1 MRFSRIFVSVI
12 TFCLISLVFI
22 CVIGIRTVSFA
33 QANKDLID
41 NKKDRKEEIS
51 DEKSELQKKLREK
64 RKAKQNIVSE
74 LIQTDRDL
82 DWTQRKLIDKEKE
95 LDRRRKQKEI
105 VSDQLAQAEADLEET
120 QVVFEERL
128 RVFYKTGASSL
139 LSLIIDAKNLSDLT
153 LRIQY
158 TEKLLTFDEE
168 SINSIS
174 EQQDLLAEKKMELS
188 EGVREYEQIWREIE
202 QQRSE
207 FQKLY
212 NKKSALKNDIS
223 KDIRATEHLLQEII
237 REETEIDFFLE
248 AAARGNLSTN
258 FDGTFFRP
266 IGKSYSIS
274 SGFGNRVHPIFHR
287 RRMHNGIDLACP
299 QGTPVLAGG
308 AGRVIFAGWKTG
320 YGNTI
325 MIDHGKGYST
335 LYGHMSA
342 ILSSVGQDVME
353 GQPIGKVGST
363 GVSTG
368 NHLHFEIRL
377 NGKARNPKE
386 FLSF

>member
-1 MRFSRIFVSVI
+1 MRVFGYFGSVI

-22 CVIGIRTVSFA
+22 GVIGVRTVSFA
-33 QANKDLID
+33 QVSKDIID
-41 NKKDRKEEIS
+41 DKKDRKDEIS
-51 DEKSELQKKLREK
+51 DEKSKLQKELNEK
-64 RKAKQNIVSE
+64 RKAKQSIVSE
-74 LIQTDRDL
+74 LLQTDRDL

-105 VSDQLAQAEADLEET
+105 VSEQLAQAESDLEET
-120 QVVFEERL
+120 QTVFEERL

-139 LSLIIDAKNLSDLT
+139 LSLIVDAKNLSDLT
-153 LRIQY
+153 LRIRY
-158 TEKLLTFDEE
+158 TEKLLTFDED
-168 SINSIS
+168 SINSIQ
-174 EQQDLLAEKKMELS
+174 EQQDLLAQKKTELS

-202 QQRSE
+202 KQRTE
-207 FQKLY
+207 YQKLH

-223 KDIRATEHLLQEII
+223 KDIRATEELLQEII

-248 AAARGNLSTN
+248 AAAKGNLSTN
-258 FDGTFFRP
+258 FDGTFSKP
-266 IGKSYSIS
+266 IGKSYTVS
-274 SGFGNRVHPIFHR
+274 SGFGMRVHPIFKR
-287 RRMHNGIDLACP
+287 RKMHTGIDLSCP
-299 QGTPVLAGG
+299 EGTPVLSAG

-325 MIDHGKGYST
+325 MIDHGRGYST
-335 LYGHMSA
+335 LYGHMSM
-342 ILSSVGQDVME
+342 ILASVGQDVME

-368 NHLHFEIRL
+368 DHLHFEIRL
-377 NGKARNPKE
+377 NGKPRNPTE